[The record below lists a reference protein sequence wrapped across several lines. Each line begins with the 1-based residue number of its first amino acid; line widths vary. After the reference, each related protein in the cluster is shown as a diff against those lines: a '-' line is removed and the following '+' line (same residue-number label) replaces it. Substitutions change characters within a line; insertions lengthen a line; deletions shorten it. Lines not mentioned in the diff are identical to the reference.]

1 MKLSPRD
8 IDKLTIFMV
17 ANSARQRRECGV
29 KLNYIEACALISESI
44 LAGAREG
51 RSVAECMEIGKQA
64 VGTQDVMNGVREL
77 LPLLQIEAAF
87 VDGTKLVSCH
97 DPVGA

>member
-44 LAGAREG
+44 LAGAREDVAWPSAW
-51 RSVAECMEIGKQA
+51 RSASRLSA
-64 VGTQDVMNGVREL
+64 PRT
-77 LPLLQIEAAF
+77 
-87 VDGTKLVSCH
+87 
-97 DPVGA
+97 